1 MCGIIGYVGRG
12 NAAPILLD
20 GLRRLEYRGYD
31 SSGLAIMNGGDR
43 IEMRKKEGRLA
54 NLRNLMASSP
64 VEGGC
69 GISHT
74 RWATHGAPTD
84 ENAHPHLDRSGRLA
98 LVHNGVIENYLKIRN
113 RLETEGHEFASQ
125 TDSEVLAHLIG
136 KIYDDLA
143 EGTPQTRLVQAVRE
157 ALSQVA
163 GTYGIAVMHADAPG
177 FLVGSRLGSPLVV
190 GLGKGENFLASD
202 VGAIISHTSDAIYL
216 RDRDLV

>member
-136 KIYDDLA
+136 
-143 EGTPQTRLVQAVRE
+143 
-157 ALSQVA
+157 
-163 GTYGIAVMHADAPG
+163 
-177 FLVGSRLGSPLVV
+177 
-190 GLGKGENFLASD
+190 
-202 VGAIISHTSDAIYL
+202 
-216 RDRDLV
+216 